1 MREFTSIELADLN
14 QQIGYRKFWNMGDLD
29 IYGLDVKLNIKGAIK
44 SVDDILTDE
53 EQLMEE
59 LIQNRSKFTTAIEKI
74 RKDFGISY
82 IDSII
87 HYCDEHEIELNI
99 VDSLVTPNLKEK
111 IEAEAVQLNFLPRGG
126 VLPI

>member
-1 MREFTSIELADLN
+1 MKEL
-14 QQIGYRKFWNMGDLD
+14 M
-29 IYGLDVKLNIKGAIK
+29 
-44 SVDDILTDE
+44 TEE
-53 EQLMEE
+53 EQLMNQM
-59 LIQNRSKFTTAIEKI
+59 IQNRSKFTMAIENI

-87 HYCDEHEIELNI
+87 YYCAEHDIELDI

-111 IEAEAVQLNFLPRGG
+111 LEAEAVQLNFLPRGG

>member
-1 MREFTSIELADLN
+1 MNELTPIELADLN
-14 QQIGYRKFWNMGDLD
+14 QRIGYRRFFNMPELD
-29 IYGLDVKLNIKGAIK
+29 IYGGEINLSSKGTIN
-44 SVDDILTDE
+44 SVNKEMTEE

-59 LIQNRSKFTTAIEKI
+59 LIQNQSKFTTAVEKI
-74 RKDFGISY
+74 RKDFDISY

-87 HYCDEHEIELNI
+87 HYCTENEIELNI

-111 IEAEAVQLNFLPRGG
+111 LEAEAVELNFLPRGG

>member
-1 MREFTSIELADLN
+1 MKELMN
-14 QQIGYRKFWNMGDLD
+14 E
-29 IYGLDVKLNIKGAIK
+29 
-44 SVDDILTDE
+44 E
-53 EQLMEE
+53 EQLMNQV
-59 LIQNRSKFTTAIEKI
+59 IQNRSKFTMAIENI

-87 HYCDEHEIELNI
+87 HYCTEHDIELAI

-111 IEAEAVQLNFLPRGG
+111 LEAEAVQLNFLPRGG